1 MNPVKIGV
9 IGVGHLGNYHS
20 RILAELPTAELVGI
34 FDQDPSRADYIAHQ
48 YQTESFAEM
57 SALIETCDALTIAAP
72 TIAHHEIAMQCM
84 QAGKDVLIEKPIS
97 HTLEEADELIAT
109 AHANNCILQVG
120 HVERFNSVFTTVA
133 PLVHSPKFIDVERLG
148 PYTNRS
154 TDVSVVRD
162 LMIHDIDIILDIVNQ
177 DIVDIQAVGFPVL
190 SPLVDIANARLTFK
204 NGCVAN
210 IIASR
215 VSVRQVRKWRF
226 FQEDS
231 FIAVDC
237 VTQRARAYSKQH
249 SEITPGEPIDFSKA
263 IERKVMRIK
272 GNKPLDDELA
282 AFVECVKTREV
293 PLVTG
298 EQGRRALQVATEIVD
313 QIKKFSNNG
322 Q

>member
-1 MNPVKIGV
+1 MDSVKIGV
-9 IGVGHLGNYHS
+9 IGVGHLGNYHA
-20 RILAELPTAELVGI
+20 RILAEIPGAELVGV
-34 FDQDPSRADYIAHQ
+34 FDIGRERADAIAQQ

-57 SALIETCDALTIAAP
+57 SALIDSCDALTIAAP
-72 TIAHHEIAMQCM
+72 TVAHHQIAIACM

-97 HTLEEADELIAT
+97 HTLEEADELIAIG
-109 AHANNCILQVG
+109 HANNCILQIG

-133 PLVHSPKFIDVERLG
+133 PLIHSPKFIDVERLG

-177 DIVDIQAVGFPVL
+177 EIIDIQAVGFPVL

-210 IIASR
+210 INASR

-249 SEITPGEPIDFSKA
+249 SEIKVGQHIDFSKA
-263 IERKVMRIK
+263 IDRKVMRIER
-272 GNKPLDDELA
+272 NKPLDDELA
-282 AFVECVKTREV
+282 AFVDCVKTRKE
-293 PLVTG
+293 PAVTG
-298 EQGRRALQVATEIVD
+298 EQGRRALQVATEIVC
-313 QIKKFSNNG
+313 QIKKFSN
-322 Q
+322 QS